1 MGVMSTLT
9 ATYCAFCEAVASLYR
24 NFRDTITPK
33 MDRQAYRE
41 LSALTDRELND
52 MGISRSEIKAIA
64 MGTYKPHNR

>member
-33 MDRQAYRE
+33 MDKQAYRE

>member
-9 ATYCAFCEAVASLYR
+9 ATYCAFCEAVAGLYR
-24 NFRDTITPK
+24 NFRDAITPK

-41 LSALTDRELND
+41 LSQLSDRELND

-64 MGTYKPHNR
+64 MGTYKPYNR